1 MKNSKTF
8 KQFVQ
13 EVYEASKERTMEE
26 DLLGTKL
33 SFPALYGRIY
43 IANSSPSFSEIEET
57 ATNDYPVHTFL
68 NSYDISP
75 DMLHLKARKTG
86 VEADIY
92 ESQYVSHSITEDRI
106 IVALRNKTVVFAI

>member
-8 KQFVQ
+8 KQFVKD
-13 EVYEASKERTMEE
+13 VYEASRERTMEE
-26 DLLGTKL
+26 TLWGTKL

-43 IANSSPSFSEIEET
+43 IANSSPSFSEIEEGEKSE
-57 ATNDYPVHTFL
+57 YPIHTFL
-68 NSYDISP
+68 DSYNISP
-75 DMLHLKARKTG
+75 DMLYLKARKTG

-106 IVALRNKTVVFAI
+106 IVAMRNKTVVFAI